1 MIQDPPLKY
10 LNLRAE
16 RRRQIVVAL
25 AIVEDN
31 VEDVS
36 FVIDP
41 SIFRRRLGE
50 RYAASAEMLDQTVLI
65 GERRSVNDGI
75 SPKTVR

>member
-16 RRRQIVVAL
+16 RRRQIIVAL

-41 SIFRRRLGE
+41 SIFRTLLGAS
-50 RYAASAEMLDQTVLI
+50 YAASAEIFDQTVLI
-65 GERRSVNDGI
+65 VECRSVNDGI

>member
-1 MIQDPPLKY
+1 
-10 LNLRAE
+10 LNLRAG
-16 RRRQIVVAL
+16 RRKQIVVLAL

-36 FVIDP
+36 FVINP
-41 SIFRRRLGE
+41 SIFGTLLGAS
-50 RYAASAEMLDQTVLI
+50 YAASAEMLDQTVLI